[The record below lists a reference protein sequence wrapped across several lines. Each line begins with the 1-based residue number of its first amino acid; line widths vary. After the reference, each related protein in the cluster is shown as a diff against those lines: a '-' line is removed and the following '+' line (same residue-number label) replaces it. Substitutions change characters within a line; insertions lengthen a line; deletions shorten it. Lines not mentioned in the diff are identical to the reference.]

1 MKRRKA
7 MEFKD
12 VLYARHS
19 VREFC
24 PDAVP
29 EDTLREIVREAGRT
43 PSWENSQPWKVYIA
57 YGESLKTIRRI
68 FSDRADSKV
77 KGNPDMP
84 TQHRID
90 FSRQSQENMAEFN
103 RKLIDC
109 TKDPE
114 LTDFR
119 KGQGELFKASAV
131 VYLTLPKNAS
141 QWSVYDLGAFGQML
155 LLAAKDHGVDSIPA
169 YAYVMYPDVLRK
181 ELSIP
186 DNEMISM
193 GIGLGYPTNHPMN
206 SFRSGRLEPENYL
219 ILRC

>member
-1 MKRRKA
+1 

-29 EDTLREIVREAGRT
+29 EDTLREIVCEAGRV

-84 TQHRID
+84 TSTALTSAGSRRKIWPNSTGNLLTARRI
-90 FSRQSQENMAEFN
+90 RN
-103 RKLIDC
+103 
-109 TKDPE
+109 
-114 LTDFR
+114 
-119 KGQGELFKASAV
+119 
-131 VYLTLPKNAS
+131 
-141 QWSVYDLGAFGQML
+141 
-155 LLAAKDHGVDSIPA
+155 
-169 YAYVMYPDVLRK
+169 
-181 ELSIP
+181 
-186 DNEMISM
+186 
-193 GIGLGYPTNHPMN
+193 
-206 SFRSGRLEPENYL
+206 
-219 ILRC
+219 